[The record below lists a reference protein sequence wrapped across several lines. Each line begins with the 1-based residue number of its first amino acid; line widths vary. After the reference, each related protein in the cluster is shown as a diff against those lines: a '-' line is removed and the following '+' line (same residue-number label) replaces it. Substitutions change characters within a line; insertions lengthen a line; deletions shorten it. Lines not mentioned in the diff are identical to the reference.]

1 MNALKGQSID
11 GFLNAI
17 AAKDPTPG
25 GGSVAAF
32 TGAVAACLSSMV
44 CAITVGKSDNPALE
58 RIAAASQELREHL
71 LVLAEEDGEAFKKV
85 MTAYRLPKDDHRCR
99 AIDEAL
105 VGAAEVPLKTAQTC
119 IDLLTHLDELARAG
133 SRSAVSDIGVAALL
147 AQTAIDGALLN
158 VVININQIKERKLS
172 DRFSLLNDELT
183 ERSKKLSSSC
193 LAAVRARL

>member
-1 MNALKGQSID
+1 MNTLTEQSID
-11 GFLNAI
+11 GLLNAI

-44 CAITVGKSDNPALE
+44 CAVTAGKSDNPALE
-58 RIAAASQELREHL
+58 RIAAASTELRERL

-85 MTAYRLPKDDHRCR
+85 MTAYRLPKDDHRR
-99 AIDEAL
+99 RVIDKAL
-105 VGAAEVPLKTAQTC
+105 AGAAEVPLKTAQTC
-119 IDLLTHLDELARAG
+119 IDLLAHLDELVQVG

-147 AQTAIDGALLN
+147 AQAAIDGALLN
-158 VVININQIKERKLS
+158 VMININQIKERKLS
-172 DRFSLLNDELT
+172 DRSRLLNDELT

-193 LAAVRARL
+193 LTAVRARL